1 MSIPRSRTLTDD
13 AAELFPVLDA
23 EGHEI
28 GSAPRAVCHADPS
41 LIHPS
46 VHVVVITADGCLWQ
60 LRGYG
65 KDSAP
70 GHWDHACSGHVA
82 LGEDALTAAVRELA
96 EEIGVVVEAGALA
109 QVAQVLCELGNE
121 TELTTVFRLE
131 HDGPF
136 TVRLPEVA
144 GLAVLPTRPPA
155 RAALP
160 SALLLGARLDASTR
174 AGIARPGRPG
184 CGSSAA

>member
-1 MSIPRSRTLTDD
+1 
-13 AAELFPVLDA
+13 VLDA
-23 EGHEI
+23 GGRQI

-46 VHVVVITADGCLWQ
+46 VHVVVVTGSGCLWQ

-70 GHWDHACSGHVA
+70 GQWDHACSGHVG
-82 LGEDALTAAVRELA
+82 LGEDARTAALRELA
-96 EEIGVVVEAGALA
+96 EEIGVIVAAGALDE
-109 QVAQVLCELGNE
+109 VARMLCELGNE
-121 TELTTVFRLE
+121 TELTTVFRLA

-144 GLAVLPTRPPA
+144 GLAVLPPGRRPDP
-155 RAALP
+155 LSP
-160 SALLLGARLDASTR
+160 SALQLGARLDAEH
-174 AGIARPGRPG
+174 PGWDR
-184 CGSSAA
+184 

>member
-1 MSIPRSRTLTDD
+1 M
-13 AAELFPVLDA
+13 LDA
-23 EGHEI
+23 EGRQI
-28 GSAPRAVCHADPS
+28 GSAPRMRCHADPS

-46 VHVVVITADGCLWQ
+46 VHVVVITGSGCLWQ

-70 GHWDHACSGHVA
+70 GNWDHACSGHVS
-82 LGEDALTAAVRELA
+82 LGEDPRTAAVRELG
-96 EEIGVVVEAGALA
+96 EEIGVVVDPAALVE
-109 QVAQVLCELGNE
+109 VARMLCELGNE

-144 GLAVLPTRPPA
+144 GLAVLPPGRRPDP
-155 RAALP
+155 LSP
-160 SALLLGARLDASTR
+160 SALMLGARLDAEH
-174 AGIARPGRPG
+174 PGWDT
-184 CGSSAA
+184 

>member
-1 MSIPRSRTLTDD
+1 
-13 AAELFPVLDA
+13 VLDA
-23 EGHEI
+23 DGTQI

-46 VHVVVITADGCLWQ
+46 VHVVVVTGSGCLWQ

-70 GHWDHACSGHVA
+70 GHWDHACSGHVG
-82 LGEDALTAAVRELA
+82 LGEETRAAALRELA
-96 EEIGVVVEAGALA
+96 EELGLSVDGSALA
-109 QVAQVLCELGNE
+109 EVDRVLCELGRE

-136 TVRLPEVA
+136 TVQLPEVA
-144 GLAVLPTRPPA
+144 GLAVLPPGRRPDP
-155 RAALP
+155 LSP
-160 SALLLGARLDASTR
+160 SALLLGARLDAEH
-174 AGIARPGRPG
+174 PGWDR
-184 CGSSAA
+184 

>member
-1 MSIPRSRTLTDD
+1 MI
-13 AAELFPVLDA
+13 DA

-28 GSAPRAVCHADPS
+28 GSAPRATCHADPS

-46 VHVVVITADGCLWQ
+46 VHVVVITAGGCLWQ

-70 GHWDHACSGHVA
+70 GHWDHACSGHVS
-82 LGEDALTAAVRELA
+82 LGEDARTAAVRELG
-96 EEIGVVVEAGALA
+96 EEIGVVVDHGSLE
-109 QVAQVLCELGNE
+109 QVARVLCELGHE

-136 TVRLPEVA
+136 AVRLPEVA
-144 GLAVLPTRPPA
+144 GLAVLPPGRRPEP
-155 RAALP
+155 LSP
-160 SALLLGARLDASTR
+160 SARLLGARLDAE
-174 AGIARPGRPG
+174 RPGWDR
-184 CGSSAA
+184 